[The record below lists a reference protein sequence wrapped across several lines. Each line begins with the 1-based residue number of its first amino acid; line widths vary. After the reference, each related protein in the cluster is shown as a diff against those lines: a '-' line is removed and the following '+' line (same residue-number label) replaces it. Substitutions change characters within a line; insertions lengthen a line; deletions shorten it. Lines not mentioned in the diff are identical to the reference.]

1 MHVFISYDFQDIVC
15 QKLQRLVQ
23 AALSFRR
30 KLCGYCFEVYDRKN
44 ALSHCKY
51 VQLGCVYLISSTSYL
66 RPSPK

>member
-30 KLCGYCFEVYDRKN
+30 KLCGYF
-44 ALSHCKY
+44 
-51 VQLGCVYLISSTSYL
+51 L
-66 RPSPK
+66 RYTIGKMHFNIASLQER